1 MAFLYLKGYNKHEG
15 NKVFTWVD
23 SDRTRENG
31 FKQKK
36 GRFRVRQGN
45 FLTESGEVLEQAIQ
59 IGCGCPIPAGV

>member
-1 MAFLYLKGYNKHEG
+1 MGGF
-15 NKVFTWVD
+15 F
-23 SDRTRENG
+23 RTRENG